1 MSSPSRTTTST
12 TNTTPTTHEPGGWNT
27 TMTAFLLQWLD
38 NGEDPKSAVILLET
52 EFPAMRDKVSTAWIE
67 ELRKGSEG
75 V

>member
-1 MSSPSRTTTST
+1 
-12 TNTTPTTHEPGGWNT
+12 
-27 TMTAFLLQWLD
+27 MTAFLLQWLD